1 MCRGVKQPQKGEDIG
16 CLGHWPPWGWPDSHM
31 DTVATVRELE
41 LHSTGCGFLRL
52 TEPLSRLS
60 VQLVSQTPKLS
71 RLKAIF
77 SQRPAGRQ
85 LGGKP
90 AVCTGTDISWGS
102 DFAFLPA
109 ASPAAAPEAHGA
121 SGPLALQPKQ
131 HEFAPCESDTAPG

>member
-90 AVCTGTDISWGS
+90 AVC
-102 DFAFLPA
+102 FPA
-109 ASPAAAPEAHGA
+109 CSF
-121 SGPLALQPKQ
+121 SRSSTRGPWSIWSAGIATQATRVRSL
-131 HEFAPCESDTAPG
+131 